1 MPCGKE
7 EGQANALHSDFMGID
22 GGRESGDMKGG
33 QVCLAASQRE
43 GLIGKGGTRRKYS
56 KR

>member
-1 MPCGKE
+1 MRYTVISWE
-7 EGQANALHSDFMGID
+7 LTEGG
-22 GGRESGDMKGG
+22 ESGDMKGG
-33 QVCLAASQRE
+33 QACLAASQRE